1 MPQKPFILVIVIV
14 TIALAGASCRFREHP
29 SSAMLT
35 TLQEHYYLWHDSLT
49 NQIAKLEAILPTDT
63 AFIRIAHMLNDP
75 HLSLSNTRSNT
86 ILAWPH
92 STPLE
97 TFQIDTANA
106 LRGNITY
113 LHLVSFTSKDSV
125 AFSMYAETNARHLS
139 AKHTDTVVIDL
150 RGNKGGH
157 FWAFFA
163 SILPIL
169 PNGTYGSFR
178 IGKESLP
185 WRVRDN
191 AVYQGSQLVYSL
203 KQNVPKWKPKKIIC
217 LSDNYT
223 GSSAEALLIA
233 LRSLGTKVQVYG
245 KPTYGATSVTQEF
258 QLPDDW
264 TLKLPVGWFCNSA
277 GQPIT
282 GRIYPDSTV
291 GQTLR
296 L

>member
-1 MPQKPFILVIVIV
+1 VQF
-14 TIALAGASCRFREHP
+14 TTSD
-29 SSAMLT
+29 SSVFSRYV
-35 TLQEHYYLWHDSLT
+35 E
-49 NQIAKLEAILPTDT
+49 
-63 AFIRIAHMLNDP
+63 
-75 HLSLSNTRSNT
+75 
-86 ILAWPH
+86 
-92 STPLE
+92 
-97 TFQIDTANA
+97 ANA
-106 LRGNITY
+106 RQ
-113 LHLVSFTSKDSV
+113 
-125 AFSMYAETNARHLS
+125 LS
-139 AKHTDTVVIDL
+139 ATHGDTVVIDL

-163 SILPIL
+163 SLLPIL

-185 WRVRDN
+185 WRVRGN
-191 AVYQGSQLVYSL
+191 AVYEGSQLVYSL

-233 LRSLGTKVQVYG
+233 LRSLGTKVVVFG

-258 QLPDDW
+258 PLPDYW
-264 TLKLPVGWFCNSA
+264 KLKLPVGWFCNSA

-291 GQTLR
+291 GQTLC